1 MNAEE
6 IKFIQEH
13 LGDDLDRLLLSARRY
28 PDIDVPWCVDQ
39 IAARRQ
45 IRDKVPEWYACPELV
60 MSGRV
65 PAEQCSSELT
75 ARMKRKFLAGDS
87 ICDLTGGMGVDLW
100 YMSQGMKRAIYVER
114 DTDLFHNT
122 RHNIETLLDRGETHT
137 SIMPNGAFCP
147 DFTFVNKDCRDFLSD
162 DSWEVDTVYID
173 PARRASDGSRV
184 YDLADCEPDVVELL
198 PQIMKHCKALVV
210 KVSPMFDL
218 HRISELIPLK
228 HVIGISALRNECKE
242 VIIQIFPEPGNS
254 GPEAVVCQDYRD
266 GETVEFVFSPHR
278 ETGLEPPCSVPGQYL
293 YVPDVTLLKAGA
305 FKTPCLRYGLSKL
318 DSNTHLYTSDELKSE
333 FFGRVFR
340 IEEALPFSSRV
351 AKDISREAVQ
361 ANVAVRNFPLTA
373 EQLKKKLRVRDGGDE
388 YIFGATVRGIGPMLL
403 RCRKAVLLMC
413 LLLTFLLPPEVMARR
428 EVTPTV
434 EQLCAAVAE
443 PVPTRWQQ
451 GKCFVATVS
460 DLDAVLRPETAL
472 SDTAHRDWKGSF
484 WRFNAI
490 VMEENW
496 LGQPQVW
503 LQFLSP
509 SGERYRY
516 ETGRDETA
524 LTDTAWH
531 PQIPGLLPLS
541 VVSQTD
547 SILRGRDL
555 YIRVDDERIL
565 AADSLSQEAPSRKF
579 CKVHVD
585 SVTFGTDESPLRV
598 WFSRDSLRYYFLSA
612 LPGSATAPS
621 IGRFFS
627 TADPR
632 PDYPN
637 ISDRRWEMICSRQLE
652 PDMTAEEVRLSWG
665 RPYRYERTVTT
676 AGPTEVW
683 YYRNGARLL
692 LINGRLQ
699 N

>member
-1 MNAEE
+1 
-6 IKFIQEH
+6 
-13 LGDDLDRLLLSARRY
+13 
-28 PDIDVPWCVDQ
+28 
-39 IAARRQ
+39 
-45 IRDKVPEWYACPELV
+45 
-60 MSGRV
+60 
-65 PAEQCSSELT
+65 
-75 ARMKRKFLAGDS
+75 
-87 ICDLTGGMGVDLW
+87 
-100 YMSQGMKRAIYVER
+100 
-114 DTDLFHNT
+114 
-122 RHNIETLLDRGETHT
+122 
-137 SIMPNGAFCP
+137 
-147 DFTFVNKDCRDFLSD
+147 
-162 DSWEVDTVYID
+162 
-173 PARRASDGSRV
+173 
-184 YDLADCEPDVVELL
+184 
-198 PQIMKHCKALVV
+198 
-210 KVSPMFDL
+210 
-218 HRISELIPLK
+218 
-228 HVIGISALRNECKE
+228 
-242 VIIQIFPEPGNS
+242 
-254 GPEAVVCQDYRD
+254 
-266 GETVEFVFSPHR
+266 
-278 ETGLEPPCSVPGQYL
+278 
-293 YVPDVTLLKAGA
+293 
-305 FKTPCLRYGLSKL
+305 
-318 DSNTHLYTSDELKSE
+318 
-333 FFGRVFR
+333 
-340 IEEALPFSSRV
+340 
-351 AKDISREAVQ
+351 
-361 ANVAVRNFPLTA
+361 
-373 EQLKKKLRVRDGGDE
+373 
-388 YIFGATVRGIGPMLL
+388 
-403 RCRKAVLLMC
+403 
-413 LLLTFLLPPEVMARR
+413 
-428 EVTPTV
+428 
-434 EQLCAAVAE
+434 
-443 PVPTRWQQ
+443 
-451 GKCFVATVS
+451 
-460 DLDAVLRPETAL
+460 
-472 SDTAHRDWKGSF
+472 
-484 WRFNAI
+484 
-490 VMEENW
+490 MEENW